1 MIGLLGVVFS
11 FVFCILV
18 LKNFIIKFYNWKNYI
33 EKIYMY
39 LKIDNY
45 KYLLRIYVDILKYM
59 EGRGKRILINVFF
72 LKKK

>member
-1 MIGLLGVVFS
+1 
-11 FVFCILV
+11 
-18 LKNFIIKFYNWKNYI
+18 
-33 EKIYMY
+33 MY

-72 LKKK
+72 FFKEIIYCYLVMIIYMYM